1 MKEDY
6 TPLQY
11 IIFFSVI
18 LAMWIG
24 FGIYVYKN
32 KDKPKLETREMSQS
46 EETLNKV
53 IFFNRLGVFNPIQP
67 NVNLIK

>member
-1 MKEDY
+1 MKEEY
-6 TPLQY
+6 TPFQY
-11 IIFFSVI
+11 IMFFTII
-18 LAMWIG
+18 LSMFIG

-46 EETLNKV
+46 EETLHQV
-53 IFFNRLGVFNPIQP
+53 ILFNRLGVFNPIQP

>member
-6 TPLQY
+6 TLFQY
-11 IIFFSVI
+11 IMFFSII

-32 KDKPKLETREMSQS
+32 KDRPKLETREMSQS
-46 EETLNKV
+46 EEALHQV
-53 IFFNRLGVFNPIQP
+53 ILFNRLGVFNPIQP